1 MTGCQTFAAAA
12 DPTMLYCPAS
22 SLGVPP
28 MSVADGADVAAAIG
42 LVFAAVFAV
51 RTMVRMI
58 ML

>member
-1 MTGCQTFAAAA
+1 MTGCQTFPAAA

-22 SLGVPP
+22 SLGLPPLSVP
-28 MSVADGADVAAAIG
+28 DGAEIAAAIG

>member
-1 MTGCQTFAAAA
+1 MTGCQTFASAP

-22 SLGVPP
+22 SFFLAPL
-28 MSVADGADVAAAIG
+28 SVSEGAQVSAAIG

-51 RTMVRMI
+51 RMIVKAI

>member
-1 MTGCQTFAAAA
+1 MTGCQTFAAAV

-22 SLGVPP
+22 SFGLPP
-28 MSVADGADVAAAIG
+28 MSVGDGAEVAAAVG

-51 RTMVRMI
+51 RTMIRMV